1 MNVMRSGQ
9 TPARATRVCTM
20 TPGSSKVI
28 SDRWRRRISGRIWLQ
43 LVKEYGQR
51 IAGRAIAPHD
61 FERRPDRLRVVE
73 RSDEHVGDIGP
84 GDPVANGQRQG
95 ALRHHDSTLAPWTV
109 EQNPGSDDG
118 VLEPAAANLVLGAL
132 APHQR
137 IAFVEIEEHGGP
149 GPARDT
155 ACCHVQEAAAESD
168 PLSCGQRIHDATI
181 LRLSNVPLHRGTTTP
196 PTGRKHHMSG
206 AVDGAGNG
214 VRLRDVT
221 CDDGERRSEPRPRT
235 FRISGEDTNRHTMT
249 LEALRNE
256 KARSS
261 GTTDHDDNLVD
272 THEVIRRPTVSWT
285 DLSILRA
292 AIRPRHVR
300 LVETKRH
307 PRLGVITTPCA
318 AFRGLHVWEPVVSC
332 CECFPGSRGERRKKS
347 RPPHL
352 LKGPMDFHYFF
363 LCSILL

>member
-1 MNVMRSGQ
+1 MEFYDRHRAQSASG
-9 TPARATRVCTM
+9 ACSAA
-20 TPGSSKVI
+20 GENESAL
-28 SDRWRRRISGRIWLQ
+28 RIWLQ
-43 LVKEYGQR
+43 LVKECGQG
-51 IAGRAIAPHD
+51 IAGRAVAPYN
-61 FERRPDRLRVVE
+61 FERGPDRSWVAE
-73 RSDEHVGDIGP
+73 GSDEHVGDIGP

-95 ALRHHDSTLAPWTV
+95 ALRHDQRMLARRTV

-155 ACCHVQEAAAESD
+155 ACCHVQKAAAESH
-168 PLSCGQRIHDATI
+168 PLSCSQSIHDAAI
-181 LRLSNVPLHRGTTTP
+181 LRLSNVPLRRGTTTP
-196 PTGRKHHMSG
+196 PTGGKHHMSG

-235 FRISGEDTNRHTMT
+235 FRISGEDTNRHTLA

-261 GTTDHDDNLVD
+261 GPTDHDDKLVD
-272 THEVIRRPTVSWT
+272 THEVIRRLTVSWN
-285 DLSILRA
+285 
-292 AIRPRHVR
+292 
-300 LVETKRH
+300 
-307 PRLGVITTPCA
+307 
-318 AFRGLHVWEPVVSC
+318 
-332 CECFPGSRGERRKKS
+332 
-347 RPPHL
+347 
-352 LKGPMDFHYFF
+352 
-363 LCSILL
+363 